1 MTKTIVGVIFGGA
14 SSEYEISL
22 KSVCSVL
29 GNLDKDKYDVMKI
42 GITREGQWLRYYGE
56 IEKIKDNT
64 WFLDK
69 NCTKIILS
77 PNMGDRE
84 IIEIK
89 DNTLIARKIDI
100 MFPVLHG
107 KKGEDGAIQGL
118 FEVMGIPYVGCKVAS
133 SAICMDKDY
142 AHKIVDNVGFR
153 VPRSLV
159 INKRVDEKKI
169 SNFIA
174 NVGFPIYVK
183 PANEGSSIGITKANS
198 NSELF
203 KGIEEAYKYDSKVVL
218 EENIDGFEVGC
229 AVMGNDEL
237 VVGTV
242 DEIETSGFFDFKEKY
257 TLENSKIHLPARIDD
272 ALGERIKETAKN
284 IYRALGCTGLARI
297 DMFLDKSNNIIFNEV
312 NTMPGFT
319 TGSRFPNMLLH
330 SGIKYKDIL
339 DKLIELGLGGQQ
351 WKK

>member
-22 KSVCSVL
+22 KSACSVL
-29 GNLDKDKYDVMKI
+29 ENLDKDKYDVIKI
-42 GITREGQWLRYYGE
+42 GITREGQWLRYYGK
-56 IEKIKDNT
+56 IEKIMDNT
-64 WFLDK
+64 WYLDN

-89 DNTLIARKIDI
+89 DNTLISRKIDI

-107 KKGEDGAIQGL
+107 KNGEDGAIQGI
-118 FEVMGIPYVGCKVAS
+118 FEVSGIPYVGCNVAS

-142 AHKIVDNVGFR
+142 AHIIVENGGIR
-153 VPRSLV
+153 VPKSLV
-159 INKRVDEKKI
+159 IHSKI
-169 SNFIA
+169 NMEEIDDFI
-174 NVGFPIYVK
+174 NDVGLPIYVK

-198 NSELF
+198 KSELI

-242 DEIETSGFFDFKEKY
+242 DEIEIPGGFFDYVEKY
-257 TLENSKIHLPARIDD
+257 TIIESKIHLPARIDKE
-272 ALGERIKETAKN
+272 LSEKIKETAKS

-297 DMFLDKSNNIIFNEV
+297 DMFLDKNNNIIFNEA

-339 DKLIELGLGGQQ
+339 DRLIELGLGGQ
-351 WKK
+351 K

>member
-22 KSVCSVL
+22 KSACSVL
-29 GNLDKDKYDVMKI
+29 ENLDKDKYDVIKI
-42 GITREGQWLRYYGE
+42 GLTREGQWLRYYGK
-56 IEKIKDNT
+56 IEKIMDNT
-64 WFLDK
+64 WYLDN

-89 DNTLIARKIDI
+89 DNTLISRKIDI

-107 KKGEDGAIQGL
+107 KNGEDGAIQGI
-118 FEVMGIPYVGCKVAS
+118 FEVSGIPYVGCNVAS

-142 AHKIVDNVGFR
+142 AHIIVENGGIR
-153 VPRSLV
+153 VPKSLV
-159 INKRVDEKKI
+159 IHSKI
-169 SNFIA
+169 NMEEIDDFI
-174 NVGFPIYVK
+174 NDVGLPIYVK

-198 NSELF
+198 KSELI

-242 DEIETSGFFDFKEKY
+242 DEIEIPGGFFDYVEKY
-257 TLENSKIHLPARIDD
+257 TIIESKIHLPARIDKE
-272 ALGERIKETAKN
+272 LSEKIKETAKS

-297 DMFLDKSNNIIFNEV
+297 DMFLDKNNNIIFNEA

-339 DKLIELGLGGQQ
+339 DRLIELGLGGQ
-351 WKK
+351 K

>member
-1 MTKTIVGVIFGGA
+1 
-14 SSEYEISL
+14 
-22 KSVCSVL
+22 
-29 GNLDKDKYDVMKI
+29 
-42 GITREGQWLRYYGE
+42 
-56 IEKIKDNT
+56 
-64 WFLDK
+64 
-69 NCTKIILS
+69 
-77 PNMGDRE
+77 
-84 IIEIK
+84 
-89 DNTLIARKIDI
+89 

-107 KKGEDGAIQGL
+107 KNGEDGAIQGI
-118 FEVMGIPYVGCKVAS
+118 FEVSGIPYVGCNVAS

-142 AHKIVDNVGFR
+142 AHIIVENGGIR
-153 VPRSLV
+153 VPKSLV
-159 INKRVDEKKI
+159 IHSKI
-169 SNFIA
+169 NMEEIDDFI
-174 NVGFPIYVK
+174 NDVGLPIYVK

-198 NSELF
+198 KSELI

-242 DEIETSGFFDFKEKY
+242 DEIEIPGGFFDYVEKY
-257 TLENSKIHLPARIDD
+257 TIIESKIHLPARIDKE
-272 ALGERIKETAKN
+272 LSEKIKETAKS

-297 DMFLDKSNNIIFNEV
+297 DMFLDKNNNIIFNEA

-339 DKLIELGLGGQQ
+339 DRLIELGLGGQ
-351 WKK
+351 K

>member
-22 KSVCSVL
+22 KSACSVL
-29 GNLDKDKYDVMKI
+29 ENLDKEKYNVIQI
-42 GITREGQWLRYYGE
+42 GITREGEWMRYYGE

-64 WFLDK
+64 WHLDK
-69 NCTKIILS
+69 NCTKILLL
-77 PNMGDRE
+77 PNKENRG
-84 IIEIK
+84 IIEITDGK
-89 DNTLIARKIDI
+89 LKHTEIDI
-100 MFPVLHG
+100 IFPVLHG
-107 KKGEDGAIQGL
+107 RNGEDGAIQGL
-118 FEVMGIPYVGCKVAS
+118 FEVMGVPYVGCKVAS

-142 AHKIVDNVGFR
+142 AHKIVDNAGFR

-159 INKRVDEKKI
+159 INNRVDEKKI
-169 SNFIA
+169 SDFIA

-198 NSELF
+198 KSELF

-242 DEIETSGFFDFKEKY
+242 DEIEIPGGFFDYVEKY
-257 TLENSKIHLPARIDD
+257 TIIKSKIHLPARIDKE
-272 ALGERIKETAKN
+272 LSEKIKETAKS
-284 IYRALGCTGLARI
+284 IYRTLGCTGLARI
-297 DMFLDKSNNIIFNEV
+297 DMFLDKNNNIIFNEV

-339 DKLIELGLGGQQ
+339 DKLIELGRGGQQ
-351 WKK
+351 

>member
-22 KSVCSVL
+22 KSACSVL
-29 GNLDKDKYDVMKI
+29 DNLDKDKYEVMKI
-42 GITREGQWLRYYGE
+42 GITREGQWLRYYGG
-56 IEKIKDNT
+56 IDKIKDNT
-64 WFLDK
+64 WYLDN
-69 NCTKIILS
+69 NCTKILLS
-77 PNMGDRE
+77 PNKENRE

-89 DNTLIARKIDI
+89 DNTLIPRKIDI

-107 KKGEDGAIQGL
+107 RNGEDGAIQGL
-118 FEVMGIPYVGCKVAS
+118 FEVAGIPYVGCNVAA

-142 AHKIVDNVGFR
+142 AHKIVDNGGIR
-153 VPRSLV
+153 VPKSKV
-159 INKRVDEKKI
+159 INSKI
-169 SNFIA
+169 NNVEEIDDFI
-174 NVGFPIYVK
+174 NDVGLPIYVK

-198 NSELF
+198 KSELL
-203 KGIEEAYKYDSKVVL
+203 KGIEEAYKYDNKVVL

-237 VVGTV
+237 IVGTV

-272 ALGERIKETAKN
+272 ALSERIKETAKN
-284 IYRALGCTGLARI
+284 AYRALGCTGLARI
-297 DMFLDKSNNIIFNEV
+297 DMFLDKNNNIIFNEA

-330 SGIKYKDIL
+330 YGIKYKDIL
-339 DKLIELGLGGQQ
+339 DRLIELGLGG
-351 WKK
+351 K